1 MSKDAGD
8 KDLHWADEAEAI
20 RSNKPLKLLLFMLK
34 AMPAFLVHAVCY
46 PVAFFYLIF
55 SPHARKDA
63 LDYQKQ
69 LKEFS
74 GGKVP
79 LIVSPYRQI
88 LNFSLCVLEKME
100 GWLGKVKFS
109 RISYQNDDIQEL
121 LERLRRGESAFL
133 ITSHLGNMELM
144 RSLQEYNTQLCGR
157 EVPVVIIMNMSVS
170 AQFTQT
176 LKELNPHFSMNVVDA
191 DNIGPDSM
199 IYLQEEAE
207 KGALIVVAADRTS
220 AQNRNKVIMKPFLGK
235 SAPFPYGVFLITAL
249 MKLPLYYMFGMRSHL
264 SIFNPKYNVHIEKSN
279 VDFNCPR
286 SEREKQ
292 IENCC
297 GEFVSKL
304 EKFCMMYPY
313 QWYNFFNFWNQVE
326 EK

>member
-55 SPHARKDA
+55 SPHARKAA
-63 LDYQKQ
+63 LNYQKQ

-109 RISYQNDDIQEL
+109 RISYQDDDIQEL